1 MPAAQHIDCD
11 RQFVFGE
18 QRCKRTYNHL
28 GLHRDTRR
36 MKDATVMWGDNE
48 CTPQQEST

>member
-18 QRCKRTYNHL
+18 QRCKRTTN
-28 GLHRDTRR
+28 TS
-36 MKDATVMWGDNE
+36 ASTE
-48 CTPQQEST
+48 TPAA